1 MSTATLQLGRI
12 LPQTESAWRVLYR
25 QKADAFVFG
34 LALCAVPLSIAIA
47 ESLLALA
54 LALRLNAIVRHKTE
68 LRLPRIFWFWLIWVA
83 LEVAAWMHAPDLRAG
98 HGELRHL
105 ALIAALFLVLPAVD
119 RPSYA
124 VTIWRGIFLSATL
137 SSVVLIGDFLSRLV
151 RYSRQLSTSPD
162 PSLYLRS
169 GGLLNHWMIY
179 GTVEVIVF
187 AGLLE
192 FWRAYPEERR
202 PLVALFVLNGL
213 GIVLSLTRMLWVCCF
228 LLLIVHFA
236 CRRSKWIWT
245 IPAWP
250 LLLLVLAPGPVRF
263 RMTGALLPAYYS
275 NAERIQMLEVGAR
288 MIRNEPLTG
297 VGPGRVEGLYRSY
310 LSPTDPVPAY
320 HGHLHNNLVQLA
332 AEFGLPV
339 VFAAVLFIAVLF
351 KHLRERLNSA
361 VDRETRFLC
370 RAALLALT
378 GFLAA
383 GMFDYTYGHSLGLIL
398 VSFVSLAPLVSGEK
412 PSGDKP
418 QAAGARGSTLALLD
432 RAAGAL
438 LFAGSLPVLIPAAI
452 ITRILSRRS
461 PFIAHLRIGQN
472 GRLLWVWKL
481 RTMWQHNEAVSPWES
496 GCVQRIECNPPLDIK
511 PECDPRI
518 TSRFA
523 QFCRRHSIDELPQLF
538 HVMSGQMSL
547 VGPRPLTQGELVRH
561 YGGKA
566 ANILALKPGL
576 TGYWQTQ
583 GRSRL
588 SYPERVA
595 MDLQLV
601 RDLSLRV
608 YFQLLFRTIPE
619 LVRGRN
625 SW

>member
-1 MSTATLQLGRI
+1 MSTVTLQPGRI

-25 QKADAFVFG
+25 QKVDAFVLG
-34 LALCAVPLSIAIA
+34 LALCAVPVSIAIA
-47 ESLLALA
+47 ESLLALG
-54 LALRLNAIVRHKTE
+54 LALRLNALVRHKAE
-68 LRLPRIFWFWLIWVA
+68 FRLPRIFWFWLLWVA
-83 LEVAAWMHAPDLRAG
+83 LEVAAWMHSPDMKAG
-98 HGELRHL
+98 HGEMRHL
-105 ALIAALFLVLPAVD
+105 ALIATVFLVLPAVD
-119 RPSYA
+119 QSSHA

-151 RYSRQLSTSPD
+151 RYRSELSASPD
-162 PSLYLRS
+162 PSFYLRS

-187 AGLLE
+187 AALLE
-192 FWRAYPEERR
+192 FWLAYPEERR
-202 PLVALFVLNGL
+202 PLVPLFVLNGL
-213 GIVLSLTRMLWVCCF
+213 AILLSLTRMLWICCF
-228 LLLIVHFA
+228 LLLLVHFA
-236 CRRSKWIWT
+236 WRRSKWLWAT
-245 IPAWP
+245 PAW
-250 LLLLVLAPGPVRF
+250 LLLLFVLAPGPVRF
-263 RMTGALLPAYYS
+263 RMTGAFRPAYYS

-288 MIRNEPLTG
+288 MIRDEPLTG
-297 VGPGRVEGLYRSY
+297 IGPGRVEGLYRNY
-310 LSPTDPVPAY
+310 LSRADPVPAY
-320 HGHLHNNLVQLA
+320 HGHLHNNLFQLA

-351 KHLRERLNSA
+351 KHLRERLKSA
-361 VDRETRFLC
+361 VDRETQFMC
-370 RAALLALT
+370 RAALLGLT

-383 GMFDYTYGHSLGLIL
+383 GLFDYTYGHSLGLIL
-398 VSFVSLAPLVSGEK
+398 VGFVALVPLVCGEK
-412 PSGDKP
+412 PL
-418 QAAGARGSTLALLD
+418 AAGVRGNTLALLD

-438 LFAGSLPVLIPAAI
+438 LLAGSLPVLIPAAI
-452 ITRILSRRS
+452 ITCILSRRS

-472 GRLLWVWKL
+472 GHQLWVWKL
-481 RTMWQHNEAVSPWES
+481 RTMWRRNEAASAWET
-496 GCVQRIECNPPLDIK
+496 GCVQRIESDPPLDIK
-511 PECDPRI
+511 PKCDPRI

-538 HVMSGQMSL
+538 HVMRGQMSL
-547 VGPRPLTQGELVRH
+547 VGPRPLTRAELVRH

-566 ANILALKPGL
+566 DDILALKPGL

-588 SYPERVA
+588 SYTERVA

-601 RDLSLRV
+601 RDLSVRV
-608 YFQLLFRTIPE
+608 YLQLLLRTIPE